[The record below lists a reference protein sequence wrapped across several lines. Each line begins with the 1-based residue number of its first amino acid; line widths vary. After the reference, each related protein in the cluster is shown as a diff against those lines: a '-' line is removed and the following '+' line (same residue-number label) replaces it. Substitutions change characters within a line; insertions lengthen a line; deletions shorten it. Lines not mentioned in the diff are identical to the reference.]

1 MLLEYKNLIDL
12 HLKEIISK
20 SPELSIYQ
28 PIKYIVEL
36 GGKRF
41 RSSLVLLSS
50 DIFCNKPLK
59 AINEAAAI
67 ELFHNFTLIHDD
79 IMDEAPMRRGESSV
93 HKKWDTNIAIL
104 SGDLLYAF
112 VNKILASSP
121 EQSPEI
127 HLLFQQ
133 TAMEVCEGQS
143 LDMEFEKSSQVS
155 QDEYINM
162 IKLKTAVL
170 VGCALKIG
178 AIIGGASKIDADLL
192 YSFGV
197 NLGIAFQI
205 HDDILDVYPEKGV
218 FGKQI
223 GGDIIEKKKT
233 ILFIDLL
240 SKSSL
245 SQKDEIF
252 SILESEEVKKDKKV
266 EKIKNL
272 YNKYNVLSNAEDV
285 KSIYYN
291 KAIDN
296 ISNLNIETTSK
307 DKLKS
312 FANDLMNRKY

>member
-1 MLLEYKNLIDL
+1 MRQGVDTGEG
-12 HLKEIISK
+12 S
-20 SPELSIYQ
+20 
-28 PIKYIVEL
+28 
-36 GGKRF
+36 G
-41 RSSLVLLSS
+41 
-50 DIFCNKPLK
+50 
-59 AINEAAAI
+59 
-67 ELFHNFTLIHDD
+67 
-79 IMDEAPMRRGESSV
+79 RRGKSSV

-143 LDMEFEKSSQVS
+143 LDMEFEKSSKVS

-170 VGCALKIG
+170 VGCSLKIG

-192 YSFGV
+192 YSFGM

-285 KSIYYN
+285 KSVYYN

-296 ISNLNIETTSK
+296 IANLNIETASK